1 MHHRGGGKKTL
12 QDTFFNML
20 IMKTFSSY
28 LSLLCVYW
36 SSRAASGKSRG
47 GLFRK
52 GGSSDAVAL
61 ERISVS
67 VCVCMCMSAFSL
79 RGCTVYSCTS

>member
-1 MHHRGGGKKTL
+1 
-12 QDTFFNML
+12 ML

-36 SSRAASGKSRG
+36 SRRAATGKSRG

-61 ERISVS
+61 ERISVC
-67 VCVCMCMSAFSL
+67 VCVCISLFPAWVHCVLMHILVCMCV
-79 RGCTVYSCTS
+79 C